1 MRPPRGVLLDTSVLL
16 WSVEDSPRLGSRLRR
31 LLESD
36 RPIFFS
42 SVSIAEI
49 TLKIALK
56 KLGDFSQLASDLIA
70 HGYLELPLTS
80 DHALAMQ
87 RSGALLRHD
96 PFDTLL
102 LSQAVHEDLWFETAD
117 SVLLGSRI
125 SCVRDAT
132 E

>member
-36 RPIFFS
+36 RPVFFS
-42 SVSIAEI
+42 PISIAEI
-49 TLKIALK
+49 TLKTALK
-56 KLGDFSQLASDLIA
+56 KLDDFSLLASELIS
-70 HGYLELPLTS
+70 HGYRELPLTS
-80 DHALAMQ
+80 EHALAMQ

-102 LSQAVHEDLWFETAD
+102 IAQAVHEDLWFETTD
-117 SVLLGSRI
+117 THLLSAGFDR
-125 SCVRDAT
+125 VRDAS

>member
-42 SVSIAEI
+42 PISIAEI
-49 TLKIALK
+49 TLKTALK
-56 KLGDFSQLASDLIA
+56 KLGDFSQLASDLVA
-70 HGYLELPLTS
+70 HGYVELPLTS
-80 DHALAMQ
+80 EHALAMK

-102 LSQAVHEDLWFETAD
+102 VAQAVHENLWFETAD

>member
-36 RPIFFS
+36 RPVFFS
-42 SVSIAEI
+42 SISSAQI
-49 TLKIALK
+49 TLKTALK
-56 KLGDFSQLASDLIA
+56 RLDVFSQLASDLIS
-70 HGYLELPLTS
+70 HGYRELPLTS
-80 DHALAMQ
+80 EHARAMQ
-87 RSGALLRHD
+87 GSGALLRHD

-102 LSQAVHEDLWFETAD
+102 IAQAVHEDLWFETAD
-117 SVLLGSRI
+117 THLLSAGLNH
-125 SCVRDAT
+125 VRDAS